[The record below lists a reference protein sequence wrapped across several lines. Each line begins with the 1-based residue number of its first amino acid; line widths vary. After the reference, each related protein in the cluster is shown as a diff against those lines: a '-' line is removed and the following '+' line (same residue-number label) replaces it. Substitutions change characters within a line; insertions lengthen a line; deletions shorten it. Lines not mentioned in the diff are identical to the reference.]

1 MEFSLKDTIRFVLQ
15 IILMT
20 IGRNLVMIE
29 VGHNSWPNVMA
40 LLGGE
45 LQLPWPLDQVF
56 SSSSDFFP
64 SASPSTNDQY
74 QFPKCCQ
81 ILDQAR
87 SSCYYIDLEHKP
99 LLLEV
104 NSVRGLPEP
113 GFLFWGMSDINEVFS
128 TSKNDLQI
136 GSDKKW
142 WDWPNVRDMK
152 KAANCCDKGKGPE
165 KKSRKKSSLLPCRG
179 GLGG

>member
-15 IILMT
+15 IILMAMG
-20 IGRNLVMIE
+20 INLVMIE

-56 SSSSDFFP
+56 SSSYDFVP

-87 SSCYYIDLEHKP
+87 SSCYYIDLEQKP

-113 GFLFWGMSDINEVFS
+113 GFLF
-128 TSKNDLQI
+128 
-136 GSDKKW
+136 
-142 WDWPNVRDMK
+142 
-152 KAANCCDKGKGPE
+152 
-165 KKSRKKSSLLPCRG
+165 
-179 GLGG
+179 

>member
-1 MEFSLKDTIRFVLQ
+1 
-15 IILMT
+15 
-20 IGRNLVMIE
+20 MIE

-45 LQLPWPLDQVF
+45 LQLPWPLNQVF
-56 SSSSDFFP
+56 SSS
-64 SASPSTNDQY
+64 STNDQY

-87 SSCYYIDLEHKP
+87 SSCYYIDLEQKP

-113 GFLFWGMSDINEVFS
+113 GFLF
-128 TSKNDLQI
+128 
-136 GSDKKW
+136 
-142 WDWPNVRDMK
+142 
-152 KAANCCDKGKGPE
+152 
-165 KKSRKKSSLLPCRG
+165 
-179 GLGG
+179 